1 MRLTCSR
8 YKEAVTETFISAIS
22 YICPGGYATVGA
34 AAFTGAVTHT
44 ISISVIVFEMT
55 GQITHAIPILIAV
68 LVANAIA
75 GRLGPSCYDSVIL
88 IKKLPYLPDI
98 IPSSSGAYNFFVED
112 FMVRDI
118 KYIWY
123 GMTFKELRDIL
134 MENNKLRGFPLVDGP
149 DQMVLLGSVQ
159 RAELITTIEKH
170 IGKERRLAEASRR
183 RTLEREVA
191 LKQQEEN
198 RIKQLQMELEKLQED
213 KQTGE
218 ELMAAAASKGRR
230 PSRFAVSSVEVEDSN
245 NTVSSLPASSSTLKG
260 ILKKQADHSQT
271 VHGAL
276 ASTASPLASPYQT
289 VSGAG

>member
-1 MRLTCSR
+1 M
-8 YKEAVTETFISAIS
+8 
-22 YICPGGYATVGA
+22 
-34 AAFTGAVTHT
+34 THT

-112 FMVRDI
+112 FMVRNI

-123 GMTFKELRDIL
+123 GMTFQELRETL
-134 MENNKLRGFPLVDGP
+134 KENNKLRGFPLVDGP

-159 RAELITTIEKH
+159 RAELITAIEKH

-183 RTLEREVA
+183 RSVAREA
-191 LKQQEEN
+191 AARAQEEQ
-198 RIKQLQMELEKLQED
+198 RVKQLQLELEKLQED
-213 KQTGE
+213 KLVE
-218 ELMAAAASKGRR
+218 EAARRGRR
-230 PSRFAVSSVEVEDSN
+230 PSRFAVSSVEEEQQT
-245 NTVSSLPASSSTLKG
+245 NTATSLTLPASALKG
-260 ILKKQADHSQT
+260 ILKKQSDHSQT
-271 VHGAL
+271 VHGAGT
-276 ASTASPLASPYQT
+276 SVSPLATPYQT
-289 VSGAG
+289 ISGAG

>member
-1 MRLTCSR
+1 M
-8 YKEAVTETFISAIS
+8 
-22 YICPGGYATVGA
+22 GA

-123 GMTFKELRDIL
+123 GMTFQELRETL
-134 MENNKLRGFPLVDGP
+134 KENNKLRGFPLVDGP

-159 RAELITTIEKH
+159 RAELITAIEKH

-183 RTLEREVA
+183 RSVAREA
-191 LKQQEEN
+191 AARQQEEQ
-198 RIKQLQMELEKLQED
+198 RIKQLQLELEKLQED
-213 KQTGE
+213 KL
-218 ELMAAAASKGRR
+218 ELAEDEALAALAKRGRR
-230 PSRFAVSSVEVEDSN
+230 PSRFAVSSVEEEQN
-245 NTVSSLPASSSTLKG
+245 NTVTSLPAASLKG
-260 ILKKQADHSQT
+260 ILKKQSDHSQT

-276 ASTASPLASPYQT
+276 AGSTVSPLATPYQT
-289 VSGAG
+289 ISGAG

>member
-1 MRLTCSR
+1 M
-8 YKEAVTETFISAIS
+8 
-22 YICPGGYATVGA
+22 GA

-123 GMTFKELRDIL
+123 GMTFQELRETL
-134 MENNKLRGFPLVDGP
+134 KENNKLRGFPLVDGP

-159 RAELITTIEKH
+159 RAELITAIEKH

-183 RTLEREVA
+183 REVAREVTA
-191 LKQQEEN
+191 RQQEEL
-198 RIKQLQMELEKLQED
+198 RVKQLQQELDKLQQDKLTED
-213 KQTGE
+213 E
-218 ELMAAAASKGRR
+218 EAAAAAGAAGRGRR
-230 PSRFAVSSVEVEDSN
+230 PSRFAVSSVEEEQA
-245 NTVSSLPASSSTLKG
+245 NTVTSLPASSLKG
-260 ILKKQADHSQT
+260 ILKKQSDHSQT
-271 VHGAL
+271 VHGPL
-276 ASTASPLASPYQT
+276 AATTVSPLATPYQT
-289 VSGAG
+289 ISGAG